1 MKKTIV
7 VAILASALAA
17 GACGKKKDAANPTT
31 PAAGSADPAA
41 GSGAAPD
48 GAATPA
54 AGSGSA
60 AN

>member
-31 PAAGSADPAA
+31 PAAGSAEPA

>member
-31 PAAGSADPAA
+31 PAAGSAEPA

-48 GAATPA
+48 GANPA